1 MSQNLRVHLE
11 VELIDELE
19 DIIVVEKVVPH
30 GALIPRYVL
39 KTIFLMLA
47 PKLLLLR

>member
-30 GALIPRYVL
+30 GALITGHVL
-39 KTIFLMLA
+39 EAIFLVLA